1 MPDQERP
8 EELTPRPA
16 VHLWRWLGAALPFFF
31 SVLPWFFSSTL
42 PKVAQNAQVEN
53 SLRSSPIPELRA
65 APVAGVQVPNPHADL
80 PPKRFKIQA
89 LEGRT
94 LEARVFGSAQAS
106 KPDLLYGKRKL
117 EGG

>member
-1 MPDQERP
+1 MQDQDRP
-8 EELTPRPA
+8 KELDLRPA
-16 VHLWRWLGAALPFFF
+16 VNLWRWLGAALPFFF

-65 APVAGVQVPNPHADL
+65 APVASVQVPSPHADL
-80 PPKRFKIQA
+80 PPKRFQIQA

-94 LEARVFGSAQAS
+94 LEARVFGVLGAVT
-106 KPDLLYGKRKL
+106 PDLLYGKRKL

>member
-1 MPDQERP
+1 MQDQDRP
-8 EELTPRPA
+8 KELDLRPA
-16 VHLWRWLGAALPFFF
+16 VNLWRWLGAALPFFF

-42 PKVAQNAQVEN
+42 PRVSQNTQVEN

-65 APVAGVQVPNPHADL
+65 APVASVQVPSPHADL

-94 LEARVFGSAQAS
+94 LEARVFGVLGAVT
-106 KPDLLYGKRKL
+106 PDLLYGKRKL